1 MPKRAVVDPRNYTNQ
16 HEKALLVSF
25 DVFGKGRI
33 KRLGGHCA
41 LMRIGTPISPLYA
54 EAATPSLRFI
64 CGAVRQNLLLRQ
76 KLFSL
81 AKLGPGTVGVSHE
94 RHNFPVVSTGFL
106 LVSGEFGGER
116 GAVESIESLR

>member
-25 DVFGKGRI
+25 DIFGKGRI
-33 KRLGGHCA
+33 KGLGVIT
-41 LMRIGTPISPLYA
+41 LMRTGTPLSPLYA

-94 RHNFPVVSTGFL
+94 RHNFPVVRTGFL